1 MAKTR
6 IFIAVGSTA
15 ISGLTELVSRLKECG
30 IYRNDPKF
38 NDQFIA
44 IDTDITAIDAF
55 RNSGVSKNI
64 NGIHIPRTRAAGTPK
79 IPAKDPAKYIAPING
94 RWSGVDVEVA
104 HDGVFGYRRKSY
116 ADLSWVERLKT
127 YIAQTYHVSA
137 NPEQAEDDAREY
149 ELIFIATSYGG
160 SSSGLLMNV
169 AEVARSCVKPTTA
182 SYCLLM
188 LPCESLKTSDGYSE
202 GWSNFLNFWQQ
213 FQQATWERKFN
224 RDRYAFPFYAG
235 YMDPMLGRP
244 TENLM
249 SHNLF
254 RIKSNIEDY
263 NPAKT
268 GCYQPFNA
276 VFPLI
281 PNTEAYDPGFHPHA
295 VAELAIFLFYT
306 GAVEQISDNGN
317 ADSTINAAT
326 NLSERNFVGLKMV
339 GARGSTYGT
348 FYQYALQIFKTE
360 CELFLGQDIERIKAA
375 SVSTD
380 ALLSQMDKQNIQVK
394 YKNIL
399 ENIKKSLYGDNTADI
414 FKNEIAADKYLELVR
429 RNAQAFPSFKDFI
442 ANYDKNAVPADASA
456 SWWLKTYKEYYEAV
470 EKKSKCYDSNKKKL
484 LTIYHNIE
492 DVIKNY
498 AKAALSKA
506 LNAEESLEKS
516 IQTAATALLVETF
529 EELHKSAVAMAAL
542 ELYRK
547 PAVNTEADTTSFVEK
562 VSQWVTGKTDF
573 ADLSL
578 SWNDIKKQ
586 LNLPSSVDE
595 SAQRKDMFVRNVIG
609 DISSVCN
616 NYNVKTREVLAHIH
630 GVIAKFMQDVSFDQ
644 KGKIKNFNGLQVLF
658 DDAMDK
664 LIADLQTFVSEQRAA
679 DANDRFY
686 ISVGIDSEQKPFWPK
701 DKTITGKTPV
711 LTYYTKGGTS
721 TDGIDFKVTPLKIRE
736 DILKKYGL
744 ESYLEIVPNAIGIRD
759 ERNPDCELKV
769 NQGTWSANS
778 QTLILGDKSTI
789 EHIDN
794 ADTPADMFGV
804 WAGEGKLCMSS
815 KNVLDAY
822 LGINTVIPTNTNLK
836 TLQSR
841 LLFTLHEVVY
851 FGIFLGIVKNK
862 LRKAMSDYSR
872 EKNRNVNTTNKLVV
886 SIDIMGNK
894 YSTKQ
899 EGISFEEFGYDLN
912 ENSGERLKAV
922 PIDMME
928 TLSRLFKRHDIGGTG
943 GTSVFAQALDKIDF
957 NGKTAATLEEEIEQ
971 RELGLFNSEMCDGL
985 PADIEKSVDALY
997 EKCEEFVKVEIL

>member
-1 MAKTR
+1 
-6 IFIAVGSTA
+6 
-15 ISGLTELVSRLKECG
+15 
-30 IYRNDPKF
+30 
-38 NDQFIA
+38 
-44 IDTDITAIDAF
+44 
-55 RNSGVSKNI
+55 
-64 NGIHIPRTRAAGTPK
+64 
-79 IPAKDPAKYIAPING
+79 
-94 RWSGVDVEVA
+94 
-104 HDGVFGYRRKSY
+104 
-116 ADLSWVERLKT
+116 
-127 YIAQTYHVSA
+127 
-137 NPEQAEDDAREY
+137 
-149 ELIFIATSYGG
+149 
-160 SSSGLLMNV
+160 
-169 AEVARSCVKPTTA
+169 
-182 SYCLLM
+182 
-188 LPCESLKTSDGYSE
+188 
-202 GWSNFLNFWQQ
+202 
-213 FQQATWERKFN
+213 
-224 RDRYAFPFYAG
+224 
-235 YMDPMLGRP
+235 
-244 TENLM
+244 
-249 SHNLF
+249 
-254 RIKSNIEDY
+254 
-263 NPAKT
+263 
-268 GCYQPFNA
+268 
-276 VFPLI
+276 
-281 PNTEAYDPGFHPHA
+281 
-295 VAELAIFLFYT
+295 
-306 GAVEQISDNGN
+306 
-317 ADSTINAAT
+317 
-326 NLSERNFVGLKMV
+326 
-339 GARGSTYGT
+339 
-348 FYQYALQIFKTE
+348 
-360 CELFLGQDIERIKAA
+360 
-375 SVSTD
+375 
-380 ALLSQMDKQNIQVK
+380 
-394 YKNIL
+394 
-399 ENIKKSLYGDNTADI
+399 
-414 FKNEIAADKYLELVR
+414 
-429 RNAQAFPSFKDFI
+429 
-442 ANYDKNAVPADASA
+442 
-456 SWWLKTYKEYYEAV
+456 
-470 EKKSKCYDSNKKKL
+470 
-484 LTIYHNIE
+484 
-492 DVIKNY
+492 
-498 AKAALSKA
+498 
-506 LNAEESLEKS
+506 
-516 IQTAATALLVETF
+516 
-529 EELHKSAVAMAAL
+529 
-542 ELYRK
+542 
-547 PAVNTEADTTSFVEK
+547 
-562 VSQWVTGKTDF
+562 
-573 ADLSL
+573 
-578 SWNDIKKQ
+578 
-586 LNLPSSVDE
+586 
-595 SAQRKDMFVRNVIG
+595 MFVRNVIG

-711 LTYYTKGGTS
+711 LTYYTKDGTS

-822 LGINTVIPTNTNLK
+822 LGINTVIPTGTNLK

-862 LRKAMSDYSR
+862 LRQAMSVYSR

-957 NGKTAATLEEEIEQ
+957 NGKTAAMLEEEIEQ